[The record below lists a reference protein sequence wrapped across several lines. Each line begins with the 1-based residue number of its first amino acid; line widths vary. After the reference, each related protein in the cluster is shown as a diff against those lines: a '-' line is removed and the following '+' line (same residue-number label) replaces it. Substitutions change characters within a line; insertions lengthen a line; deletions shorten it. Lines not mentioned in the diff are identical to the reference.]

1 MKLEIQMPESLTN
14 ALIPES
20 VTNDIKAINEKVANI
35 ELNLQP
41 KQVLKYYSRKE
52 VAEMFDVDI
61 STIHNWTVK
70 GVLTAY
76 QIGGRV
82 LYKANDIEN
91 AIVELKK

>member
-1 MKLEIQMPESLTN
+1 MNLEIQ
-14 ALIPES
+14 IPEN
-20 VTNDIKAINEKVANI
+20 VTNEIKAIIKSEFA
-35 ELNLQP
+35 ELKNNLQP
-41 KQVLKYYSRKE
+41 KPNSTTYLTRHE
-52 VAEMFDVDI
+52 VANKLNITVG
-61 STIHNWTVK
+61 TLHNWTVK

>member
-1 MKLEIQMPESLTN
+1 MNLEIQIPESLTN
-14 ALIPES
+14 
-20 VTNDIKAINEKVANI
+20 DIKALKEKLANI

-41 KQVLKYYSRKE
+41 KQAPQYYTRKE
-52 VAEMFDVDI
+52 VAKMFNVDL

>member
-1 MKLEIQMPESLTN
+1 MKAEYQLFESLTN
-14 ALIPES
+14 LPEDVKALS
-20 VTNDIKAINEKVANI
+20 EK
-35 ELNLQP
+35 LDKLTQNLQP
-41 KQVLKYYSRKE
+41 KQAPQYYTRKE
-52 VAEMFDVDI
+52 VAKMFNVDL